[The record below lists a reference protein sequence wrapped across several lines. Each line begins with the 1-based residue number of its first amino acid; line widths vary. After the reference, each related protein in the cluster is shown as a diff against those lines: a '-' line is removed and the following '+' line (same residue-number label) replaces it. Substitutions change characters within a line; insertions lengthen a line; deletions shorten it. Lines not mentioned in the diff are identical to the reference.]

1 MLDRMV
7 PALSSAMP
15 NQPKLHILFLHPYPV
30 RAGDFLACQ
39 MLRNASDLAECSS
52 SYSIVASSTP
62 DRRQV
67 CEIFETGANQIAAC
81 SYRPPS
87 SEGG

>member
-39 MLRNASDLAECSS
+39 MLGNANDLAECSS
-52 SYSIVASSTP
+52 SYSIVASGTP
-62 DRRQV
+62 D
-67 CEIFETGANQIAAC
+67 
-81 SYRPPS
+81 
-87 SEGG
+87 